1 MTSIV
6 LSFQSLKRLIQKD
19 EVRKQVAA
27 RAACVAVL
35 PVAAVRVQNHRTQ
48 PGIFMSPLRTAP
60 VAEGEWLRAA
70 KQPAAEEIYL
80 TT

>member
-6 LSFQSLKRLIQKD
+6 LSFQSLKRLMIKD
-19 EVRKQVAA
+19 EQEA
-27 RAACVAVL
+27 RAAVSPRVAVL
-35 PVAAVRVQNHRTQ
+35 PVAAVRVQNQRTQ

-70 KQPAAEEIYL
+70 KPPAAEEIYL